1 MINVK
6 KRRNKSILTIL
17 SYLYLFVGYSYII
30 YYISYYIRIANK
42 PEGWVFMLF
51 YALLC
56 FGVYVV
62 INHIFIRKIVPNK
75 ILIIIEVLLFVAM
88 LILVISDLR
97 YEVYRHLE
105 YIQRTMPLTTAP

>member
-1 MINVK
+1 MTNAK
-6 KRRNKSILTIL
+6 KRRNKCILTIL
-17 SYLYLFVGYSYII
+17 SYLYLSFGYSYII

-42 PEGWVFMLF
+42 LEGWAFMLF

-56 FGVYVV
+56 FVVYVV
-62 INHIFIRKIVPNK
+62 VNHIFIRKIISNK
-75 ILIIIEVLLFVAM
+75 LLMLIEALLFVAM

>member
-1 MINVK
+1 MITVK
-6 KRRNKSILTIL
+6 KRRNKCIPTIL

-56 FGVYVV
+56 FVVYVV
-62 INHIFIRKIVPNK
+62 INHIFIRKIVSNK
-75 ILIIIEVLLFVAM
+75 LLIIIEVLLFVAM
-88 LILVISDLR
+88 LILVIGDLR